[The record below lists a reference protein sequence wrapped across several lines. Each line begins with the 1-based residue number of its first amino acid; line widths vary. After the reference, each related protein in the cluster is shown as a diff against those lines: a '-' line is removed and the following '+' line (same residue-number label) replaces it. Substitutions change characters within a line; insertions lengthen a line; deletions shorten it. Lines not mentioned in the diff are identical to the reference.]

1 VLIVR
6 PDAPLFYAN
15 AQPLRDAVH
24 TLTTSAREPARA
36 LVLDLDGSDELDV
49 TSAEALAA
57 VIADLRA
64 RHIRVG
70 LAHLHTRAAQL
81 LRRAGTLGA
90 GSAFAHDD
98 GCQVFPN
105 LDAAV
110 RWARPAMSG
119 DPSGSAPGPGSGTL
133 GSGTLGSGTPGSAV
147 PPG

>member
-1 VLIVR
+1 MACRSATLSCAHIGYH
-6 PDAPLFYAN
+6 PWFPSWLAACAFE
-15 AQPLRDAVH
+15 RDCKKKCGPTA
-24 TLTTSAREPARA
+24 SPARGEA
-36 LVLDLDGSDELDV
+36 PDDLDGSDELDV

-70 LAHLHTRAAQL
+70 LAHLHKSAAQL
-81 LRRAGTLGA
+81 LRRAGTLGE
-90 GSAFAHDD
+90 GSAFARDD

-110 RWARPAMSG
+110 RWAH
-119 DPSGSAPGPGSGTL
+119 
-133 GSGTLGSGTPGSAV
+133 PGSAV